1 MLRSGGWGCT
11 NGDVGRDEWLTADQL
26 LVEARYLLRSA
37 LTSCKTCQVASTFK
51 AIAAFEAA
59 VQAAFLFGLLAIV
72 ATRELKLMAL
82 DMMGRGG
89 LRSCRL
95 VTPALPRAE
104 RWVNLI
110 RKS

>member
-1 MLRSGGWGCT
+1 MLRSGGWGCA
-11 NGDVGRDEWLTADQL
+11 NGDFGRDESLTADQL
-26 LVEARYLLRSA
+26 PVEARYLFRSA
-37 LTSCKTCQVASTFK
+37 LTFCKTCQVASTFK

-59 VQAAFLFGLLAIV
+59 IQAVLLFGLLATV

-89 LRSCRL
+89 LRACRL
-95 VTPALPRAE
+95 VTPALQRAE

-110 RKS
+110 RKN